1 MTSFRIKSLEFYGFV
16 LFVALMC
23 SLPLRA
29 QTVNEQDALEAAKT
43 FLKSKSAQ
51 GTALHSPRKVQLSL
65 AETEHIDNGDPA
77 YYVFNNNDAGFVVVG
92 AQKSPVVLGY
102 SDRGTFDATNI
113 PDGLKGLLAGYAE
126 EMEIVSQNTG
136 AEITT
141 QLYEKPVIAPL
152 CEAKWN
158 QGYPYNL
165 LVPTLDGVHYPAG
178 CVATA
183 MAIIMY
189 HHRWPEQGYGTHNGV
204 DFSVAEFD
212 WNLMTPIYDDASSEA
227 SCYEVAELMSL
238 CGTAVDMNYDMEG
251 SGARTNKVP
260 QALMRNFGYEGVMYA
275 TRNSYGV
282 QDWIDKIYNELTEN
296 RPVLYAGSPSSGS
309 GHAFVCDGYDGK
321 GYFHLNFGW
330 GGFADG
336 YFMLH
341 SIALDEV
348 GTGGGTGN
356 YSNNQGFVYGIECP
370 DVGYHLPLELY
381 GRSLKLVSGDTQ
393 SITFSASSQHPSGQ
407 DVEVE
412 LGIQVVSTQTYEI
425 EFIPI
430 SNHVFAS
437 NRAGNHQALS
447 LDLAGITNLKEGTY
461 KAYPAFRGIGKVYS
475 ERFMREGNKY
485 LMLQVSAEGD
495 YVFSS
500 DIDSNSALLKASL
513 KLGHNL
519 YRYKTAEFYVEVSA
533 EHDES
538 LTTLKISL
546 NGESSSW
553 SASRPLAIL
562 PGETQSFVWSEKLTG
577 RYLKAGKHSITL
589 SANNQVIWED
599 SVIVHEEPTG
609 TFQLAAPI
617 AIKNPAVVRDSMKV
631 SYAIKSV
638 GGLAVGYVYGNTFF
652 TRLNGGPGSGELK
665 SEYLELQEGEERIFT
680 YTIKIDK
687 EQPSAKVKFDVYT
700 YEAHDEFATD
710 LEPAEYNSTDCYI
723 NPKYVFATTD
733 EVEFPDPVFRHYL
746 DSIDMRDDDIIT
758 DEEFLSQ
765 QLIDL
770 SNKGINS
777 LKGIGYFTTLRE
789 LVCNNNNLDSLD
801 VSSMSELIRLNCSNN
816 KIKHLDASSLSKIE
830 YLHCYNNSIKHLD
843 VSSSLSW
850 LECGENQLE
859 CLILPENSNLES
871 LGCGGNQLVTLDL
884 SNCDSLTSIG
894 CSNNQIK
901 ELNLDGFEKLERVDC
916 DNNPLEK
923 LNLSSCDKLSGIYCS
938 NTQLKKLDVSH
949 FGSLHTL
956 FCDNSSQLDTLILE
970 DLPRLSSYRIEGTPL
985 KSLRIVNLPMLSSI
999 SCYDVELNTIE
1010 LEQLPNIKDLS
1021 LNGASLI
1028 DFNKFDFSLF
1038 PTLENINL
1046 YGNCET
1052 KIFSPKSTSIRNIFV
1067 SEWSVLDSLDVTG
1080 CPALESLSVQ
1090 HCDSLKQLALNNDKL
1105 STLHL
1110 NNPGSVGFLNLSASP
1125 ALRNLS
1131 INGAPLYMLDLS
1143 NNEAL
1148 ENVSVNQ
1155 GYAGNVQI
1163 PVDMFYNFDLTAW
1176 KQNGFDVSRMSNFKY
1191 CSLLDDNT
1199 LKTQGE
1205 GTAIY
1210 QYATGN
1216 DKCSQIEVWLSAK
1229 IDDPNEG
1236 KKFLITYIVDEK
1248 VYASD
1253 SILYV
1258 SEVVPLAEPQ
1268 KEGYTFS
1275 GWSEIPELMPA
1286 RDVEVRGTF
1295 TVNKYVLKYV
1305 VDGKVV
1311 SSDSIAYGTP
1321 IVPLAEPEKEG
1332 HTFSGWKNVPETMP
1346 AKDVEIKGTFTVNK
1360 YVLQYMV
1367 DGEVVSSRTVAYG
1380 TPITAAMT
1388 PVKEGHS
1395 FTALD
1400 EVPATMPAHDVVVN
1414 GKFNINTYMIT
1425 YLVDEEV
1432 YDTDSVTYAEKIE
1445 LIAVPEKEGYIFSGW
1460 SEVPATMPAHDLTVK
1475 GSFEKVDGIESVTHD
1490 TQVDVYSVNGVL
1502 LLRQVS
1508 VKSLR
1513 NKLPRGLYM
1522 LRSNRQIMKV
1532 VI

>member
-29 QTVNEQDALEAAKT
+29 QTINEQDALEAAKT

-92 AQKSPVVLGY
+92 AQKSPMVLGY

-189 HHRWPEQGYGTHNGV
+189 HHRWPEQGYGSHNSV
-204 DFSVAEFD
+204 DFSTAEFD
-212 WNLMTPIYDDASSEA
+212 WDLMTPTYDDASSEA

-238 CGTAVDMNYDMEG
+238 CGTAVEMWYDMGG
-251 SGARTNKVP
+251 SSASTGKVP
-260 QALMRNFGYEGVMYA
+260 QALMRNFGYKGVMYA

-282 QDWIDKIYNELTEN
+282 QDWIDKIYNELVEN
-296 RPVLYAGSPSSGS
+296 RPVLYSGHPNS
-309 GHAFVCDGYDGK
+309 GTGHAFVCDGYDGK

-330 GGFADG
+330 GGMADG

-348 GTGGGTGN
+348 GTGGGAGN
-356 YSNNQGFVYGIECP
+356 FSFNQGFVYGIERP
-370 DVGYHLPLELY
+370 DVGNHFPLDLY

-393 SITFSASSQHPSGQ
+393 SITFSASSQHPSEQ

-412 LGIQVVSTQTYEI
+412 LGLQIVSCLTNEM

-430 SNHVFAS
+430 RNHLFEYAKS
-437 NRAGNHQALS
+437 SSYNEIT
-447 LDLAGITNLKEGTY
+447 LDLSGIQNLKEGY
-461 KAYPAFRGIGKVYS
+461 YRAYPAYRGIGKVYS
-475 ERFMREGNKY
+475 ERFMREGKKY

-495 YVFSS
+495 YLFSS
-500 DIDSNSALLKASL
+500 DTDSNAALLKASL

-519 YRYKTAEFYVEVSA
+519 YRYKRAEFHVEVSA
-533 EHDES
+533 EQDES

-546 NGESSSW
+546 NGENSSW

-562 PGETQSFVWSEKLTG
+562 PGETQSFLWSEKLEG
-577 RYLKAGKHSITL
+577 KYLKAGKHAITL

-617 AIKNPAVVRDSMKV
+617 AIKNAGVIKDSVEV
-631 SYAIKSV
+631 SYRIKSV
-638 GGLAVGYVYGNTFF
+638 GGLAVGHVYGNMYLYE
-652 TRLNGGPGSGELK
+652 LNDGLANVDF
-665 SEYLELQEGEERIFT
+665 LELQEGEERIIT
-680 YTIKIDK
+680 HMIKVDSEI
-687 EQPSAKVKFDVYT
+687 PSTKASFGVST
-700 YEAHDEFATD
+700 YEKGDSEEPY
-710 LEPAEYNSTDCYI
+710 LEPAEYNNITCYI
-723 NPKYVFATTD
+723 NPKYVFAIAD
-733 EVEFPDPVFRHYL
+733 ETEFPDPVFRHYL
-746 DSIDMRDDDIIT
+746 DSIDVHNDGIIT
-758 DEEFLSQ
+758 DEEFLSRQ
-765 QLIDL
+765 SIDL

-970 DLPRLSSYRIEGTPL
+970 DLPRLSSFRIGGTPL
-985 KSLRIVNLPMLSSI
+985 KSLRIINLPMLSSI

-1010 LEQLPNIKDLS
+1010 LEQLPNLKNLS
-1021 LNGASLI
+1021 LSGASLV
-1028 DFNKFDFSLF
+1028 DYNKIDFSLL
-1038 PTLENINL
+1038 PALETIYL
-1046 YGNCET
+1046 YGNYEA
-1052 KIFSPKSTSIRNIFV
+1052 KNFSPKSTSIRSIGV

-1090 HCDSLKQLALNNDKL
+1090 HCDSLKYLPLCHEKL
-1105 STLHL
+1105 LTLSL
-1110 NNPGSVGFLNLSASP
+1110 NNPGRVGFLNLSASP
-1125 ALRNLS
+1125 ALKDLR
-1131 INGAPLYMLDLS
+1131 INGAALYMLDLS
-1143 NNEAL
+1143 KNEAL
-1148 ENVSVNQ
+1148 EIVSVNQ
-1155 GYAGNVQI
+1155 GYGANVQI

-1205 GTAIY
+1205 GTARY

-1216 DKCSQIEVWLSAK
+1216 DKCPQIEVWISAR

-1253 SILYV
+1253 SILYA

-1332 HTFSGWKNVPETMP
+1332 YTFSGWKNVPETMP

-1360 YVLQYMV
+1360 YVLQYVV
-1367 DGEVVSSRTVAYG
+1367 DGKVVSSKTVAYG

-1388 PVKEGHS
+1388 PVKEGHT

-1445 LIAVPEKEGYIFSGW
+1445 LIAVPEKDGYIFSGW
-1460 SEVPATMPAHDLTVK
+1460 SEVPATMPAHDLIVK

-1490 TQVDVYSVNGVL
+1490 TLVDVYSVDGVL